1 MPGESIDHGC
11 VLLSI
16 DDAVATLTLN
26 RPDQGNSLTTELK
39 VALRDTLSRVAAD
52 PTVRAV
58 VLTGAGTSFCVGQDL
73 GEHAAALRSD
83 PNAAFATV
91 REHYR
96 PIVETLAT
104 MPKPTIAGVNGACVG
119 AGLGFALACD
129 VRLAAD
135 SARFATAFTS
145 IGLTFDSGL
154 SATLAAAVGAARAS
168 ELMLLGRTLDADRAA
183 EWGLVGRIVPAAD
196 LAAGAS
202 ELATR
207 LAVGPTAA
215 YAETKR
221 LLAHTRALSPDVFE
235 REAEAQAR
243 LGRTA
248 DHRNAVDAFLAKEP
262 PTFTGR

>member
-1 MPGESIDHGC
+1 MPGESIDRGC

-16 DDAVATLTLN
+16 GDAVATITLN
-26 RPDQGNSLTTELK
+26 RPDKGNSLTAELK
-39 VALRDTLSRVAAD
+39 DGLRETIDRVAAD
-52 PTVRAV
+52 ATIRAV
-58 VLTGAGTSFCVGQDL
+58 VLTGAGRSFCVGQDL
-73 GEHAAALRSD
+73 AEHAAALHSY
-83 PNAAFATV
+83 PAAAFATV

-96 PIVETLAT
+96 PIVETLAG
-104 MPKPTIAGVNGACVG
+104 MPKPVVAAVNGACVG

-154 SATLAAAVGAARAS
+154 SATLAAAVGSARAS
-168 ELMLLGRTLDADRAA
+168 ELMLLGRTLDADRAY
-183 EWGLVGRIVPAAD
+183 EWGLVGRVVPTDELGAEAAKLGAR
-196 LAAGAS
+196 LAA
-202 ELATR
+202 
-207 LAVGPTAA
+207 GPTAA

-221 LLAHTRALSPDVFE
+221 LLAPARALSPAMFE
-235 REAEAQAR
+235 LEAQAQTR

-262 PTFTGR
+262 PSFTGQ